1 MPGTTPTEFV
11 LDEGGEA
18 VLETVM
24 ELSPR
29 WQELAHAG
37 ERTRAVLLVPGER
50 LISPWLQA
58 EAESQASLLLGRGLP
73 EISADGLTAELWLR
87 TDADEP
93 RRLLSWTL
101 DNHAPG
107 IGEAAL
113 EVSLPLREGQ
123 AFQLEL
129 RCGPGPEGMPDAD
142 WLAVME
148 WVVGRFDRMPL
159 LRARSH
165 AAWRL
170 VNELAHFNGAYD
182 AAFFADRR
190 TAADVACADGAPLRT
205 LPENAAGLPLP
216 DLSGWDERLR
226 DVHPLPGENAF
237 SYAHRLLR
245 QLLPE
250 PAPNFVARLRTLQAR
265 SPGQPLRM
273 LSLCAGNAA
282 VERSLLE
289 RAGVP
294 VQLCLVDVNA
304 SLLERAASG
313 MPAGVGVDRVLGSVD
328 RIGPTL
334 GEFDVVNI
342 TSGLHHIVEL
352 ERVLAGIAATLA
364 PGGEFWLI
372 GEQVGRNGNRLWP
385 EAGDAA
391 NAIFAAWP
399 EEKRR
404 NAGTGRVDARLP
416 ALDYSRA
423 CFEGIRSQDIEIL
436 LGRYFLPVDVHVRD
450 CFLWRLVDP
459 AYAGNFDLA
468 DPADLAL
475 IRAAAR
481 AEARHWLEGGRGT
494 SVNGVWRSK
503 RDLLR
508 APPLPNP

>member
-1 MPGTTPTEFV
+1 MLQTTPTEFV

-29 WQELAHAG
+29 WQELVHAS
-37 ERTRAVLLVPGER
+37 ERMRAMLLVPGELLR
-50 LISPWLQA
+50 SPWLQA
-58 EAESQASLLLGRGLP
+58 EAETQASLLLGRGLP

-87 TDADEP
+87 TDTGEP
-93 RRLLSWTL
+93 RKLLSWTL

-107 IGEAAL
+107 IGEASL
-113 EVSLPLREGQ
+113 VVTLPLREGER
-123 AFQLEL
+123 FQLEL
-129 RCGPGPEGMPDAD
+129 RCGPGPEGMPNAD

-148 WVVGRFDRMPL
+148 WVVGRYDRLPL

-165 AAWRL
+165 AEWRL
-170 VNELAHFNGAYD
+170 ANELAHFSGAYD
-182 AAFFADRR
+182 SAFYANRR
-190 TAADVACADGAPLRT
+190 NAADGAQAAAAPLRS
-205 LPENAAGLPLP
+205 LPAKASELPPP
-216 DLSGWDERLR
+216 DLADWDERLR
-226 DVHPLPGENAF
+226 DVPTLAGDNAF
-237 SYAHRLLR
+237 DYTHRLLR

-265 SPGQPLRM
+265 RPGQPLRM

-294 VQLCLVDVNA
+294 VRLCLVDVNA

-313 MPAGVGVDRVLGSVD
+313 MPAGVEVDRVLGSVD
-328 RIGPTL
+328 QVGPAL

-342 TSGLHHIVEL
+342 TSGLHHLVEL

-372 GEQVGRNGNRLWP
+372 GEQIGRNGNRLWP

-416 ALDYSRA
+416 AIDYSRA

-475 IRAAAR
+475 LKAAAK
-481 AEARHWLEGGRGT
+481 AEARHWIEGGRGT

-508 APPLPNP
+508 APPLPGV